1 MYNDVFTKDVN
12 YILKT
17 PLQWFTYYNFYSQ
30 KNKDNKPESW
40 QEAVTRATESL
51 RYLSNNKLEE
61 EDYKEIAQYIYEL
74 KVVPSMRLF
83 SMPLDAIK
91 RCNSVIYNCSF
102 IAIDNF
108 DAIAEMLYLSMSGV
122 GIGYTVE
129 HKAIDKLPVLPDFLF
144 GDDEVFV
151 IPDTQTGWADSVKH
165 LFKSVE
171 NGIYP
176 QFDYSQ
182 IRPAGAPLKTKGGVA
197 SGPEPLKTYHKHVM
211 RIIEHALGRQ
221 LTSIELHDIVNMVS
235 ECAISNGSRT
245 GALIC
250 LFDDNDTDMLNAKS
264 DPKWATKYK
273 WRSYSNNSIVVN
285 GTTDQVIDEV
295 VQRLIYDASGEP
307 GLFSPKKFYE
317 VGRVSHDGYVGVNP
331 CLTGDTLVHTING
344 DIRFDELAKTE
355 NDVDVYCV
363 NQNGEL
369 TIRTMHRPH
378 KTGEK
383 PVYEIEIE
391 GGFKVKATVN
401 HKFLTTNNE
410 YVAVEDLKPGD
421 SIVYFV
427 EYDQP
432 NKKGSQNYR
441 WYNSSFRPQR
451 YSMHRVIAEHYY
463 NNDIKLDDDM
473 VVHHIDYC
481 GKNNSINNLKLMSKV
496 DHDILHRENMLGDNN
511 PMRRAQHEWSDR
523 KWNKYRSAMSKSTS
537 GERNGKYSGYTHKQ
551 LYEIC
556 KIETAKKGSK
566 LTINEWR
573 ELANQYPNLPKN
585 FSKFRKEELG
595 SVPEFL
601 HQVNTDV
608 HGVQVYSNHKI
619 VSINYV
625 GVEPVYNGMVDE
637 YHNYLIGSWDE
648 PIGKRKQENRKLYI
662 VSKNCGEVLLRNKQ
676 FCNLSTVILDEETV
690 TNSEELL
697 NRLRVATLIGTIQ
710 SMADHFDYLSD
721 TWQFNTQEERLL
733 GVSITGIYDYKDYFN
748 AGKLDVMKRFV
759 EAMNESYARDLGINP
774 STSTTSIK
782 PSGNTSV
789 LTNTSPGVNP
799 DFGRYQIRNI
809 RVGKNTP
816 MARFLLEKGV
826 PYFNDPNQTNDSR
839 YIFMFPF
846 EGHSN
851 DTLETTNLEQQ
862 LENHMVWANYY
873 TTHNPSVTITYQPEE
888 KDALAQWIR
897 DNYQHVTGMA
907 FWQAYDQ
914 TQSYLPVQVVTE
926 QQFKELMDIYPDID
940 WTEYPDFVGS
950 KHITAKILE
959 CSGER
964 CDVVFG

>member
-1 MYNDVFTKDVN
+1 MYDDVFTKDVN
-12 YILKT
+12 TILKT
-17 PLQWFTYYNFYSQ
+17 PLQWFTFYNFYSQ
-30 KNKDNKPESW
+30 KNNESKPESW
-40 QEAVTRATESL
+40 QEAVTRATENL
-51 RYLSNNKLEE
+51 RYLSNNKLTE
-61 EDYKEIAQYIYEL
+61 EDYKEIAQSIYEL

-83 SMPLDAIK
+83 SMPLEAIK

-151 IPDTQTGWADSVKH
+151 VPDTQAGWADSVKH

-176 QFDYSQ
+176 QFDYSK

-197 SGPEPLKTYHKHVM
+197 SGPEPLKMYHEHVM

-221 LTSIELHDIVNMVS
+221 LKSIEVHDIVNMVS

-250 LFDDNDTDMLNAKS
+250 LFDNSDTDMLNAKS
-264 DPKWATKYK
+264 DPNWLDTHK

-317 VGRVSHDGYVGVNP
+317 TGRVSHDGYVGINP
-331 CLTGDTLVHTING
+331 
-344 DIRFDELAKTE
+344 
-355 NDVDVYCV
+355 
-363 NQNGEL
+363 
-369 TIRTMHRPH
+369 
-378 KTGEK
+378 
-383 PVYEIEIE
+383 
-391 GGFKVKATVN
+391 
-401 HKFLTTNNE
+401 
-410 YVAVEDLKPGD
+410 
-421 SIVYFV
+421 
-427 EYDQP
+427 
-432 NKKGSQNYR
+432 
-441 WYNSSFRPQR
+441 
-451 YSMHRVIAEHYY
+451 
-463 NNDIKLDDDM
+463 
-473 VVHHIDYC
+473 
-481 GKNNSINNLKLMSKV
+481 
-496 DHDILHRENMLGDNN
+496 
-511 PMRRAQHEWSDR
+511 
-523 KWNKYRSAMSKSTS
+523 
-537 GERNGKYSGYTHKQ
+537 
-551 LYEIC
+551 
-556 KIETAKKGSK
+556 
-566 LTINEWR
+566 
-573 ELANQYPNLPKN
+573 
-585 FSKFRKEELG
+585 
-595 SVPEFL
+595 
-601 HQVNTDV
+601 
-608 HGVQVYSNHKI
+608 
-619 VSINYV
+619 
-625 GVEPVYNGMVDE
+625 
-637 YHNYLIGSWDE
+637 
-648 PIGKRKQENRKLYI
+648 
-662 VSKNCGEVLLRNKQ
+662 CGEVLLRNKQ

-690 TNSEELL
+690 NSSEELL

-733 GVSITGIYDYKDYFN
+733 GVSITGIYDYKDHFN
-748 AGKLDVMKRFV
+748 SGTLNVMKQFV
-759 EAMNESYARDLGINP
+759 QVMNESYAGDLGINP
-774 STSTTSIK
+774 STSVTSIK

-809 RVGKNTP
+809 RVGKHTP

-826 PYFNDPNQTNDSR
+826 PYFDDPNQTNDSR

-851 DTLETTNLEQQ
+851 NTLETTNLEEQ
-862 LENHMVWANYY
+862 LENHMLWSNYY

-888 KDALAQWIR
+888 KDALAQWIK
-897 DNYQHVTGMA
+897 DNYQNVTGMA

-940 WTEYPDFVGS
+940 WTEYPNFVGNTHVTV
-950 KHITAKILE
+950 KVLE
-959 CSGER
+959 CAGDR